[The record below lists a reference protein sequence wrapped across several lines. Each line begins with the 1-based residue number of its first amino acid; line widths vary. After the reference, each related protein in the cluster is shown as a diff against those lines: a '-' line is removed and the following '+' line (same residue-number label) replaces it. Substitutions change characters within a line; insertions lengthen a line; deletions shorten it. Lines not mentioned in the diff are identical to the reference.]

1 MDENKKSKL
10 DLTQKTDEPKPF
22 TGARIIFGMKPPKNW
37 RLNGILQK
45 DPEYQKLR
53 RAWDEETNPETKE
66 QKRQEALVYR
76 AKVRKENNL
85 LEGE

>member
-1 MDENKKSKL
+1 MTNETKE
-10 DLTQKTDEPKPF
+10 QKPK
-22 TGARIIFGMKPPKNW
+22 AQILFGIRPPKNW
-37 RLNGILQK
+37 QLNSVLQE

-53 RAWDEETNPETKE
+53 DAWDKETNPEAKE
-66 QKRQEALVYR
+66 QKRQEALIYR

>member
-1 MDENKKSKL
+1 MTNKTKEHQVKA
-10 DLTQKTDEPKPF
+10 Q
-22 TGARIIFGMKPPKNW
+22 IFFGIRPPKNW

-53 RAWDEETNPETKE
+53 RAWDGETDSEIKE
-66 QKRQEALVYR
+66 QLHLKLSEYR

>member
-1 MDENKKSKL
+1 M
-10 DLTQKTDEPKPF
+10 TDETKEQKS
-22 TGARIIFGMKPPKNW
+22 TARIFFCNSLPKNW
-37 RLNGILQK
+37 RLNLILQK

-53 RAWDEETNPETKE
+53 EAWDNETDPEIKE
-66 QKRQEALVYR
+66 QLHLKLSEYR